1 MRAETLTGGRAG
13 TAQPGRP
20 GIPVT
25 LTTVCRRT
33 ITKHIAIKFFHAEI
47 FKKAMFVFSQF
58 KAIWVNK
65 ALFRAVKSL

>member
-33 ITKHIAIKFFHAEI
+33 ITKHIAIKFFPC
-47 FKKAMFVFSQF
+47 
-58 KAIWVNK
+58 
-65 ALFRAVKSL
+65 